1 MTPPDSRPSKSD
13 IAARLRAVG
22 IDTEMLDNDL
32 SAAQHAAGSMLE
44 KTVAGVSDA
53 VAPHNLLFA
62 ATRGYF
68 LPSDVG
74 FTSEKDT
81 AQSSGLRAL
90 LAQSELVPRLGT
102 QMWQLKPEVRRQV
115 LLDASQSNTLRPVID
130 KPAEGD
136 DPEGV
141 MLRRVINGD
150 LPKLEDASAPELD
163 QLMVVSS
170 WLAGTDLATVPSTAD
185 IRRQIAKRELLE
197 PFRVLVGRSEQDGA
211 DGSKDRIVGREKQIE
226 ALRAYVG
233 IVPPEELKQYVNRTF
248 NSLWQKITF
257 SDAANQPLIIT
268 GIGGMGK
275 SSLIGKFVLDHALF
289 PGVDLPFAYL
299 DFDRAALAPRQ
310 PLQVLID
317 IALQFSTW
325 FPALEVPLAKLRT
338 DLRAAIDRLAS
349 DQSARSTEDETRSQL
364 NAYCFLL
371 KSIVESINRGR
382 APVLLVFDT
391 FEVVQYD
398 RQAVRGISDLIAT
411 LRAPVPPTGADAG
424 EGWSNL
430 RIVVAGRA
438 GAPEIKAKHSI
449 IKLGPLPLVAT
460 VELIRRRNERESL
473 GLTNPQIAALAEPLR
488 GSPLDVTIVMNW
500 LKSRNQEERAS
511 LVSEIIREVKS
522 STIDSTEVQESTG
535 GDDGVSSKE
544 LLVSRR
550 ITGILTNRMV
560 NHINDLQ
567 VRKLVVPGL
576 VVRAV
581 TVDVILHVMAPASG
595 LVENGGQLSL
605 DEAKELLRRLG
616 NERWLVTSRG
626 ECLRH
631 RSDVR
636 LAMLD
641 LMRRDD
647 RERFDNANMLA
658 VKFFRER
665 AHSSTDMRA
674 ETIYHL
680 LLIRDERI
688 IEEAESYWKPEVGTL
703 LAGAVDDLTG
713 LAQVYLKARLGR
725 AVSLE
730 ELRKLPPKVASSLLV
745 TSGSRL
751 MQRRVVAELVPV
763 LDDLQMLAYNPALT
777 GVVCEAQYRSGR
789 WQELRSWLGRH
800 AMFEPLAPAFAAL
813 REGDFDTA
821 RAIDEAAGAPLR
833 FCLRLGARDPTV
845 IRSFLQFGLANW
857 KVEPAQA
864 KAGDLF
870 WDYAACVA
878 SADGIDVDV
887 LMPQR
892 RRILA
897 VVGAMCK
904 SGTKLPAAA
913 TTSGALRVLAFHETD
928 SAHPILRALDFNA
941 FLSTVGGR
949 ELQEFG
955 RLFDAVAP
963 ELQVSFPELVTDVR
977 KLLKASSRF
986 PGNAVIADPKFT
998 GELAT
1003 LVGQIAASGSEAAA
1017 RCVLT
1022 MLAGTHPD
1030 WIEPAGNALT
1040 RAFSGEVPSKLGWWS
1055 SVDKFLAN
1063 GGRQARSRQPLDGYA
1078 ILSLANEAGSF
1089 VEALSAYAEIV
1100 DRHSDRAQ
1108 DFIAI
1113 TAAFHDWRRRLM
1125 ALLTPVG

>member
-1 MTPPDSRPSKSD
+1 MTPPDSTSPKRD
-13 IAARLRAVG
+13 IAARLRAAG
-22 IDTEMLDNDL
+22 IDTEKLDSDL

-44 KTVAGVSDA
+44 KTDSGVSDA
-53 VAPHNLLFA
+53 DTPHNLLFA

-68 LPSDVG
+68 LPGDIG
-74 FTSEKDT
+74 FTSDKDT
-81 AQSSGLRAL
+81 AQSSDLRAL

-102 QMWQLKPEVRRQV
+102 QMWQLRPEVRRQV

-136 DPEGV
+136 DPEGA

-150 LPKLEDASAPELD
+150 LPKLEAATAPELD
-163 QLMVVSS
+163 QLMVVSA

-185 IRRQIAKRELLE
+185 IRRQLAKRELLE

-211 DGSKDRIVGREKQIE
+211 DGSKDRIVGRGKQIE

-248 NSLWQKITF
+248 NSLWQKVTF

-275 SSLIGKFVLDHALF
+275 SSLIGKFILDHALF

-325 FPALEVPLAKLRT
+325 FPALEVPLAKFRT

-349 DQSARSTEDETRSQL
+349 DQSYQLIEDETRSQL
-364 NAYCFLL
+364 NEYCFQL

-398 RQAVRGISDLIAT
+398 RQAVRGISDLIAN
-411 LRAPVPPTGADAG
+411 LRAPAPPTGDDAG
-424 EGWSNL
+424 KGWSNL

-438 GAPEIKAKHSI
+438 GAREIKAKHSI
-449 IKLGPLPLVAT
+449 IKLGPLSLVAT
-460 VELIRRRNERESL
+460 VELIGRRNERESI
-473 GLTNPQIAALAEPLR
+473 GLTNPQIGALAEPLR

-511 LVSEIIREVKS
+511 LVGEIIREVKS
-522 STIDSTEVQESTG
+522 STIDSAEVQESTD
-535 GDDGVSSKE
+535 GDDGESGND

-567 VRKLVVPGL
+567 VRKLAVPGL

-581 TVDVILHVMAPASG
+581 TIDVIRYVMAPASG
-595 LVENGGQLSL
+595 LVGNGGELSL

-616 NERWLVTSRG
+616 NERWLVTGRG

-647 RERFDNANMLA
+647 RQRFDNANMLA
-658 VKFFRER
+658 MKFFRER
-665 AHSSTDMRA
+665 AHNSTDMRA

-680 LLIRDERI
+680 LLIGDER

-713 LAQVYLKARLGR
+713 AAQVYLKARLGR

-730 ELRKLPPKVASSLLV
+730 ELRKLPLKVASSLLV

-751 MQRRVVAELVPV
+751 MQRGVVAELGPV
-763 LDDLQMLAYNPALT
+763 LDNLQRLAYNPALT
-777 GVVCEAQYRSGR
+777 GMVCETQYRSGR
-789 WQELRSWLGRH
+789 WPEFRRWLDRN
-800 AMFEPLAPAFAAL
+800 ATTEPLALVFAAL

-821 RAIDEAAGAPLR
+821 RTVDEAAGAPLR
-833 FCLRLGARDPTV
+833 FCLRLGTRDPTV
-845 IRSFLQFGLANW
+845 IRGFLQSGMASW
-857 KVEPAQA
+857 EVEPALA
-864 KAGDLF
+864 KAGDAF

-878 SADGIDVDV
+878 SASGIDAAV

-897 VVGAMCK
+897 VVGAMCR

-913 TTSGALRVLAFHETD
+913 TTSAALRVLAFHETD
-928 SAHPILRALDFNA
+928 PAHPILRALDFDA
-941 FLSTVGGR
+941 FFSTVGAR

-955 RLFDAVAP
+955 RLFDSVAP
-963 ELQVSFPELVTDVR
+963 ELQGRFPDLVPDVR
-977 KLLKASSRF
+977 KLLKASSKF

-998 GELAT
+998 RGLAM

-1022 MLAGTHPD
+1022 MLAGAHPD
-1030 WIEPAGNALT
+1030 WIEPAGHALT

-1055 SVDKFLAN
+1055 SVDKYLGN
-1063 GGRQARSRQPLDGYA
+1063 GGRQARSRHPLDGYA

-1089 VEALSAYAEIV
+1089 VEAISAYAEIV
-1100 DRHSDRAQ
+1100 DRHSGRAQ
-1108 DFIAI
+1108 DFIAV
-1113 TAAFHDWRRRLM
+1113 TAAFHEWRRGLM
-1125 ALLTPVG
+1125 AALSPVA